1 MLAFLEIS
9 LILFVVSTSGNKW
22 AKKMPPKIHNEYVI
36 ASFRSEI
43 SPMVSCLFR
52 EKWDSGVLNQGTFAI
67 FEKSFY
73 QEVTNW
79 RMHIL
84 QVF

>member
-36 ASFRSEI
+36 ASFRSETGN
-43 SPMVSCLFR
+43 
-52 EKWDSGVLNQGTFAI
+52 D
-67 FEKSFY
+67 
-73 QEVTNW
+73 
-79 RMHIL
+79 IL
-84 QVF
+84 D